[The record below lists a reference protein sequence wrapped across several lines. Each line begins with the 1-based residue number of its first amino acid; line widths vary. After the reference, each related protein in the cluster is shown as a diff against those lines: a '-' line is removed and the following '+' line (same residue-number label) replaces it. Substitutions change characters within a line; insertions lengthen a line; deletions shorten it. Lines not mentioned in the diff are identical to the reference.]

1 MRKLGIFYCLFFIVY
16 SCTTK
21 KNIYGNYQYKGVS
34 NEFPKEYNLSIRKD
48 SFDMSYKSQDAYPS
62 CIGKWVVF
70 QDTLYLRCNKE
81 NIVTNILSNG
91 YMNKREY
98 KLKMIGNHKLM
109 MLEENIVLSKK

>member
-1 MRKLGIFYCLFFIVY
+1 MRKLGIFCLSFVIC

-34 NEFPKEYNLSIRKD
+34 NGFPKEYNLSIRKD
-48 SFDMSYKSQDAYPS
+48 SFDISYKSQDAKPNCVGS
-62 CIGKWVVF
+62 WEIF

-91 YMNKREY
+91 YMNKRNY
-98 KLKMIGNHKLM
+98 KLKIIGDQKFKII
-109 MLEENIVLSKK
+109 EENIILIKK